1 MLFITSLVGSLIGFS
16 VCYRL
21 MSKRAERIPHSIR
34 MKMCMGNSMAL
45 SFLFTMFV
53 ETTTGSKWVSVLIS
67 LIVIG
72 ITLYFI
78 FGPRHSLDMMEAIL
92 SVIMGTAMGVML
104 LGMMSLGAIWI
115 LQLGTLG
122 VEMFL
127 WWILQR
133 KRGWG

>member
-1 MLFITSLVGSLIGFS
+1 MGSLNGFL
-16 VCYRL
+16 VCYGL

-53 ETTTGSKWVSVLIS
+53 ETTTNNKWLSVLVS
-67 LIVIG
+67 LIVIS

-104 LGMMSLGAIWI
+104 LGMMNVGAIWI

-133 KRGWG
+133 KRGWS

>member
-1 MLFITSLVGSLIGFS
+1 
-16 VCYRL
+16 
-21 MSKRAERIPHSIR
+21 MSKQAERIPHSIR

-72 ITLYFI
+72 ITLYFL

>member
-1 MLFITSLVGSLIGFS
+1 MGSLIGFS
-16 VCYRL
+16 VCYGL
-21 MSKRAERIPHSIR
+21 MSQRAERIPHPMR

-45 SFLFTMFV
+45 SFPFTMFV

-67 LIVIG
+67 LIVI
-72 ITLYFI
+72 ITTLYFI

-104 LGMMSLGAIWI
+104 LGMMSVGVIWI

-122 VEMFL
+122 VEMAL
-127 WWILQR
+127 LGILLR
-133 KRGWG
+133 KRGWS